1 MQWFI
6 SRVGLFNK
14 TSDRSSII
22 RNFERSGLNFRLL
35 ILTIYQNC
43 LKRRMSRPNNRFII
57 CFNKI
62 WLRGVVHYILS
73 KFLVCLV
80 QDFFPRESYPLWAFL
95 WEISLLATTSLHLYY
110 LYKTCKFVI
119 FLSPLTLFY
128 R

>member
-43 LKRRMSRPNNRFII
+43 LKRQMSRPNNRFII

-110 LYKTCKFVI
+110 LYKACKFVI
-119 FLSPLTLFY
+119 FLYPLTLFY
-128 R
+128 Q

>member
-6 SRVGLFNK
+6 SRVVLFNK

-22 RNFERSGLNFRLL
+22 KNFERSGLNFRLL

-43 LKRRMSRPNNRFII
+43 LKRWMSRPNNRFII

-110 LYKTCKFVI
+110 LYKACKFVI

-128 R
+128 Q